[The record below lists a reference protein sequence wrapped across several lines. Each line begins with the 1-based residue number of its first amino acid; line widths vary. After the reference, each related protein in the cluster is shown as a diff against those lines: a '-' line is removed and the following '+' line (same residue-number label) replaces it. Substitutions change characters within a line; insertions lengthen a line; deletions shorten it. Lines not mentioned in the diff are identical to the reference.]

1 MVMEKRRRVDRE
13 VERGL
18 GSVGK
23 LKIIRLL
30 LDKPDQ
36 AFTRYAIGQKISN
49 DPASIKSDLQTL
61 VEINWV
67 NEFKVQHLSKYSINL
82 NKDVV
87 KQLAVFFQELRRIP
101 SS

>member
-1 MVMEKRRRVDRE
+1 MEKRRQVDRE

-23 LKIIRLL
+23 LKILRLL
-30 LDKPDQ
+30 IERPDQ
-36 AFTRYAIGQKISN
+36 AFTRYAIGRKVSN
-49 DPASIKSDLQTL
+49 DPTSIRSDLKTL

-82 NKDVV
+82 DKDVV
-87 KQLAVFFQELRRIP
+87 RQLTVFFQELKHIQ
-101 SS
+101 

>member
-1 MVMEKRRRVDRE
+1 METRRQVDRE

-23 LKIIRLL
+23 LKILRLL
-30 LDKPDQ
+30 LEKPDQ

-49 DPASIKSDLQTL
+49 DPASIRSDLKTL

-67 NEFKVQHLSKYSINL
+67 TEFKVQHLSKYTINL
-82 NKDVV
+82 DKDVV
-87 KQLAVFFQELRRIP
+87 RQLAIFFQELRHIP
-101 SS
+101 

>member
-1 MVMEKRRRVDRE
+1 METRRHVDRE

-23 LKIIRLL
+23 LKILRLL
-30 LDKPDQ
+30 LEKPDQ

-49 DPASIKSDLQTL
+49 DPASIRSDLNTL

-82 NKDVV
+82 DKDVV
-87 KQLAVFFQELRRIP
+87 RQLAIFFQELRHIP
-101 SS
+101 

>member
-1 MVMEKRRRVDRE
+1 METRRHVDRE

-23 LKIIRLL
+23 LKILRLL
-30 LDKPDQ
+30 LEKPDQ
-36 AFTRYAIGQKISN
+36 AFTRYAIGQKVSN
-49 DPASIKSDLQTL
+49 DPASIRSDLNTL

-82 NKDVV
+82 DKDVV
-87 KQLAVFFQELRRIP
+87 RQLAIFFQELRHIP
-101 SS
+101 

>member
-1 MVMEKRRRVDRE
+1 MEKRRQVDRE

-23 LKIIRLL
+23 LKILRLL
-30 LDKPDQ
+30 LDRPDQ

-49 DPASIKSDLQTL
+49 DPTSIRSDLKTL

-82 NKDVV
+82 DKDVV
-87 KQLAVFFQELRRIP
+87 RQLAIFFQELRHIP
-101 SS
+101 

>member
-1 MVMEKRRRVDRE
+1 METRRHVDRE

-23 LKIIRLL
+23 LKILRLL
-30 LDKPDQ
+30 LERPDQ
-36 AFTRYAIGQKISN
+36 AFTRYAIGQKVSN
-49 DPASIKSDLQTL
+49 DPASIRSDLNTL

-82 NKDVV
+82 DKDVV
-87 KQLAVFFQELRRIP
+87 RQLAIFFQELRHIP
-101 SS
+101 

>member
-1 MVMEKRRRVDRE
+1 METRRHVDRE

-23 LKIIRLL
+23 LKILRLL
-30 LDKPDQ
+30 LEKPDH

-49 DPASIKSDLQTL
+49 DPASIRSDLNTL

-82 NKDVV
+82 DKDVV
-87 KQLAVFFQELRRIP
+87 RQLAIFFQELRHIP
-101 SS
+101 

>member
-1 MVMEKRRRVDRE
+1 MEKRRQVDRE

-23 LKIIRLL
+23 LKILRLL
-30 LDKPDQ
+30 IERPDQ

-49 DPASIKSDLQTL
+49 DPVSIRSDLKTL

-82 NKDVV
+82 DKDVV
-87 KQLAVFFQELRRIP
+87 RRLAAFFQELRHIQ
-101 SS
+101 

>member
-1 MVMEKRRRVDRE
+1 METRRHVDRE

-23 LKIIRLL
+23 LKILRLL
-30 LDKPDQ
+30 LERPDQ
-36 AFTRYAIGQKISN
+36 AFTRYAIGQKVSN
-49 DPASIKSDLQTL
+49 DPASIRNDLKTL

-82 NKDVV
+82 DKDVV
-87 KQLAVFFQELRRIP
+87 RQLAIFFQELRHIP
-101 SS
+101 

>member
-1 MVMEKRRRVDRE
+1 MEKHRQVDRE

-23 LKIIRLL
+23 LKILRLL
-30 LDKPDQ
+30 LDRPDQ

-49 DPASIKSDLQTL
+49 DPTSIRSDLKTL

-82 NKDVV
+82 DKDVV
-87 KQLAVFFQELRRIP
+87 RQLAIFFQELRHIP
-101 SS
+101 